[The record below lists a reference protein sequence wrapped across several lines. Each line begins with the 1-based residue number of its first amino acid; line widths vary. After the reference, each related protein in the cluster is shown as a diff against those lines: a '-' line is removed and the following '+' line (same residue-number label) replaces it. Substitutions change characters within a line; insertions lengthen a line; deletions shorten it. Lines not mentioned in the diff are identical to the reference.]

1 MVVGSRGRA
10 VFIPL
15 SPVGVVVLQRCVLEI
30 CVLWEGGRVGSVR
43 VGVGGWEG
51 GSGRVGVGRW
61 DEHKGWT

>member
-1 MVVGSRGRA
+1 MGR
-10 VFIPL
+10 
-15 SPVGVVVLQRCVLEI
+15 
-30 CVLWEGGRVGSVR
+30 WE